1 LRWRTRFL
9 LETDLEAQLP
19 DPWLRR
25 TLTGLVLA
33 ALLLLGFAV
42 LRPFIVPVIW
52 AGILCYVSWP
62 LYQRVASAFGGS
74 RAAAALIMT
83 LALTAAVIVP
93 MALLLMMLRSE
104 LAQLYRDFAPLL
116 ASGVQLPD
124 SLLHLPLVGPIFQDF
139 NERIQRDPHWLHDS
153 LHGLVSS
160 LSGNAA
166 AVLGNL
172 GRNAGKLF
180 VTVVSMF
187 FLYLDGDHIALKVSA
202 MVREYLGERAQVYLQ
217 AMGQTV
223 KAVLISLVLSA
234 LVQGILGGLAYWIA
248 GVRAP
253 VTAAA
258 VTAMVALVPFAVV
271 LVWAAIVIWLVA
283 LGKTFAATMLA
294 LWCLLVLSWV
304 DYLVRS
310 LFISSTTRA
319 PFLIVLF
326 GVLGGLAAFGLVG
339 LFIGP
344 VILGVLLAVWREWHS
359 IRKPLDPP

>member
-1 LRWRTRFL
+1 M
-9 LETDLEAQLP
+9 
-19 DPWLRR
+19 
-25 TLTGLVLA
+25 LA
-33 ALLLLGFAV
+33 ALLLLGLAV
-42 LRPFIVPVIW
+42 LRPFIVSVIW

-62 LYQRVASAFGGS
+62 LYQRTIRVLGGS
-74 RAAAALIMT
+74 RSGAALIMT
-83 LALTAAVIVP
+83 LALTVAVIVP

-124 SLLHLPLVGPIFQDF
+124 SLLHVPLIGPIFQDF
-139 NERIQRDPHWLHDS
+139 NERIQRDPQWLHDS

-187 FLYLDGDHIALKVSA
+187 FLYLDGDQIASKVSA

-234 LVQGILGGLAYWIA
+234 LVQGLLGGVAYWIA

-253 VTAAA
+253 VMAAA
-258 VTAMVALVPFAVV
+258 VTAMAALVPFAVMV
-271 LVWAAIVIWLVA
+271 VWAAIVIWLVA
-283 LGKTFAATMLA
+283 VGKVFAATMLA
-294 LWCLLVLSWV
+294 LWCLLVLSWL

-310 LFISSTTRA
+310 IFISNTTRA

-344 VILGVLLAVWREWHS
+344 AILGVLLAVWREWHS
-359 IRKPLDPP
+359 IRRPAESA

>member
-1 LRWRTRFL
+1 MP
-9 LETDLEAQLP
+9 E
-19 DPWLRR
+19 PWLRR

-33 ALLLLGFAV
+33 ALLVLGFAV

-62 LYQRVASAFGGS
+62 YYLRTIRILGGS
-74 RAAAALIMT
+74 RTAAALLMT

-104 LAQLYRDFAPLL
+104 LAQMYRDFAPLL
-116 ASGVQLPD
+116 AGGVQLPD
-124 SLLHLPLVGPIFQDF
+124 SLLHLPLLGPIFQDL
-139 NERIQRDPHWLHDS
+139 NERMQRDPQWLHDS
-153 LHGLVSS
+153 LRGLFSS

-166 AVLGNL
+166 AVLGSL

-180 VTVVSMF
+180 ITVISMF
-187 FLYLDGDHIALKVSA
+187 FLYLDGDRIALKVSA

-234 LVQGILGGLAYWIA
+234 LVQGVLGGLAYWIA
-248 GVRAP
+248 GVPAP
-253 VTAAA
+253 AMAAA
-258 VTAMVALVPFAVV
+258 VTAMAALVPFGAIVVWAAVV
-271 LVWAAIVIWLVA
+271 LWLVA
-283 LGKTFAATMLA
+283 IGKTVAATALL
-294 LWCLLVLSWV
+294 LWCLLVLSWL

-310 LFISSTTRA
+310 IFISNSTRA
-319 PFLIVLF
+319 PFLMVLF
-326 GVLGGLAAFGLVG
+326 GVFGGLAAFGLVG

-344 VILGVLLAVWREWHS
+344 AILGVLLAAWREWHA
-359 IRKPLDPP
+359 IRKPAPPR

>member
-1 LRWRTRFL
+1 MAVHMP
-9 LETDLEAQLP
+9 E
-19 DPWLRR
+19 PWLRR

-62 LYQRVASAFGGS
+62 LYLRAIRLFGGS
-74 RAAAALIMT
+74 RTAAALLMT

-104 LAQLYRDFAPLL
+104 LAQMYRDFAPLL
-116 ASGVQLPD
+116 AAGVQLPD
-124 SLLHLPLVGPIFQDF
+124 PLLHLPLVGPIFQDF
-139 NERIQRDPHWLHDS
+139 NERLQRDPQWLHDS
-153 LHGLVSS
+153 LRGLVSS

-180 VTVVSMF
+180 ITVVSMF
-187 FLYLDGDHIALKVSA
+187 FLYLDGDRIAFKVSA

-217 AMGQTV
+217 TMGQTL

-234 LVQGILGGLAYWIA
+234 LVQGILGGVAYWMA

-253 VTAAA
+253 IMAAA
-258 VTAMVALVPFAVV
+258 VTAMAALVPFGAMV
-271 LVWAAIVIWLVA
+271 VWAAILLWLVA
-283 LGKTFAATMLA
+283 IGKTFAATALL
-294 LWCLLVLSWV
+294 LWCVLVMSWL

-310 LFISSTTRA
+310 IFISSTTRA

-344 VILGVLLAVWREWHS
+344 AILGVLLAAWREWHA
-359 IRKPLDPP
+359 IRTPAAPS

>member
-1 LRWRTRFL
+1 M
-9 LETDLEAQLP
+9 EAHVP
-19 DPWLRR
+19 EPWLRR

-62 LYQRVASAFGGS
+62 LYLRTIGMLGGS
-74 RAAAALIMT
+74 RTAAALLMT

-116 ASGVQLPD
+116 AGVVQLPD
-124 SLLHLPLVGPIFQDF
+124 SLLHLPLVGPIFQDL
-139 NERIQRDPHWLHDS
+139 NERMQRDPQWLHDS

-180 VTVVSMF
+180 ITVVSMF
-187 FLYLDGDHIALKVSA
+187 FLYLDGDRIALKVSA

-217 AMGQTV
+217 AMGQTL

-234 LVQGILGGLAYWIA
+234 LVQGIMGGVAYWMA

-253 VTAAA
+253 IMAAA
-258 VTAMVALVPFAVV
+258 VTAMAALVPFGATV
-271 LVWAAIVIWLVA
+271 VWAAIILWLIA
-283 LGKTFAATMLA
+283 TGKTFAATALL
-294 LWCLLVLSWV
+294 LWCLLVMSWL

-310 LFISSTTRA
+310 IFISSTTRA

-344 VILGVLLAVWREWHS
+344 AILGVLLAAWREWHA
-359 IRKPLDPP
+359 IRTPVAPS

>member
-1 LRWRTRFL
+1 MAAHVS
-9 LETDLEAQLP
+9 E
-19 DPWLRR
+19 PWLRR

-62 LYQRVASAFGGS
+62 LYLRSIRLLGGS
-74 RAAAALIMT
+74 RTAAALLMT

-116 ASGVQLPD
+116 AGGVQLPD

-139 NERIQRDPHWLHDS
+139 NERMLRDPQWLHDS
-153 LHGLVSS
+153 LHGLFSS

-180 VTVVSMF
+180 ITVVSMF
-187 FLYLDGDHIALKVSA
+187 FLYLDGDRIALKVSA

-217 AMGQTV
+217 AMGQTL

-234 LVQGILGGLAYWIA
+234 LVQGILGGVAYWMA

-253 VTAAA
+253 IMAAA
-258 VTAMVALVPFAVV
+258 VTAMAAIVPFGAMV
-271 LVWAAIVIWLVA
+271 VWAAIILWLVA
-283 LGKTFAATMLA
+283 IGKIFAAIALL
-294 LWCLLVLSWV
+294 LWCVLVMSWL
-304 DYLVRS
+304 DYVVRS
-310 LFISSTTRA
+310 IFISSTTRA

-344 VILGVLLAVWREWHS
+344 AILGVLLAAWREWHA
-359 IRKPLDPP
+359 IRTPVAPS